1 LLTLHYQD
9 ENKMAG
15 RGRWKKGVSGNPR
28 GRPKGAFRKLL
39 PPKVASYKSLVELRE
54 LAAQH
59 APRAI
64 EELASIAFSTRN
76 AMVRI
81 RALAELLSWAYP
93 KPTAD
98 QKLLLAP
105 GAPQAHSIEVRF
117 LGPEAEPEPEPADIG
132 RRIEMDK
139 DERGRWRLISRD

>member
-1 LLTLHYQD
+1 
-9 ENKMAG
+9 MAG
-15 RGRWKKGVSGNPR
+15 RGRWKKGQSGNPA

-105 GAPQAHSIEVRF
+105 GAPVATSIEVRF
-117 LGPEAEPEPEPADIG
+117 LPSEPQPDKSEPSESDIG
-132 RRIEMDK
+132 KRIDM
-139 DERGRWRLISRD
+139 ERTPSGGWRLISRDKPG

>member
-1 LLTLHYQD
+1 
-9 ENKMAG
+9 MAG
-15 RGRWKKGVSGNPR
+15 RGRWKKGQSGNPA

-105 GAPQAHSIEVRF
+105 GAPVATSIEVRF
-117 LGPEAEPEPEPADIG
+117 LPPEKQPPEPAEDIG
-132 RRIEMDK
+132 QRIDM
-139 DERGRWRLISRD
+139 ERTPSGGWRLISRDKPG